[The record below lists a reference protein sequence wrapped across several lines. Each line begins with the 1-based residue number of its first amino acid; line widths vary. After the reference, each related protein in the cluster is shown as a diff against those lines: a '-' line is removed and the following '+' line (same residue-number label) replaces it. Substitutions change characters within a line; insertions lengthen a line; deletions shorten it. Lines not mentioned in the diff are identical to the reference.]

1 MRLFSFQE
9 YLLTVSHFREMTIS
23 LSQVGFESVQPDEF
37 FSVYKVYLS
46 LFFYPRPKF
55 SLGFIFSMF
64 VQVDLSSPCH
74 SSASIGSYL
83 RDAKPRVDKTTLKS
97 ELSAE
102 LLIQFGIYK
111 LSALK
116 LVY

>member
-1 MRLFSFQE
+1 
-9 YLLTVSHFREMTIS
+9 MTIS
-23 LSQVGFESVQPDEF
+23 LSQVGFESVQPAEF

-46 LFFYPRPKF
+46 LFFYLIQ
-55 SLGFIFSMF
+55 SSALGIFLACLHKLTF
-64 VQVDLSSPCH
+64 LAPVILLRVK
-74 SSASIGSYL
+74 ASIGSYL

-111 LSALK
+111 LCALK